1 MKCNFLRAVD
11 RLSYFAVNFIIY
23 FSPSFIFRIIY
34 RLRYKNNVKVEEDIM
49 RRVDYYCHFNPIDLP
64 NNGSIRI
71 KDYKFP
77 FKKKKKLSTYFLDLY
92 NVLVYFNPQNKFIYE
107 FGDVTHELGNPGFVK
122 SRPVMNNGLSNSVIL
137 KLNKKRHYRFVE
149 DLKCFSD
156 KKDMLVSRNNV
167 SQPHRI
173 LLMEKYFEHPM
184 CDLGQINRDV
194 INGHTEWI
202 KDFMT
207 IEQQLQYKFISCIEG
222 NDVATNLKWVM
233 SSNSLPVMPKP
244 KYETWFMEGTLI
256 PDYHYVCV
264 RPDYSDLIEKMNY
277 YISNPDKA
285 EEIINHNHEYIRQF
299 QDNKKEK
306 LISLLVIDK
315 YFSCTNQK

>member
-23 FSPSFIFRIIY
+23 FSPSFIFRLIY
-34 RLRYKNNVKVEEDIM
+34 RLRYKNNRGAEEDIM
-49 RRVDYYCHFNPIDLP
+49 RRVDYYCHFNPTDLP
-64 NNGSIRI
+64 ENGSIRI

-92 NVLVYFNPQNKFIYE
+92 NVLVYFNPQNRFIYE
-107 FGDVTHELGNPGFVK
+107 FGDVTYELDNPGFVK
-122 SRPVMNNGLSNSVIL
+122 SRPVMNSGLSNSVIL
-137 KLNKKRHYRFVE
+137 KLNKKRHYRFIK
-149 DLKCFSD
+149 DSICFSD

-173 LLMEKYFEHPM
+173 LLMEKFFNHPM
-184 CDLGQINRDV
+184 CDLGQINKDA

-202 KDFMT
+202 KEFMT

-264 RPDYSDLIEKMNY
+264 KPDYSDLIEKMNY
-277 YISNPDKA
+277 YIANPDKA
-285 EEIINHNHEYIRQF
+285 EEIIRHNHEYIRQF
-299 QDNKKEK
+299 QDNHKEK

-315 YFSCTNQK
+315 YFKCTNQL